1 MRNTSCFLL
10 AFAKSTV
17 AFILPVYSNLNCP
30 QTCPFRCP
38 VPRSIH
44 AYCTCLHLLW
54 AIYKSGLT
62 LVWPNRFASSSAL
75 PSVLSGAIVTI
86 PLCASHSFVCATQAH
101 AATTPYAYTDTII
114 SGPNSGRCTEHSHSA
129 ADLPAPSPLIVNTS
143 HCLPARDRSCLPFCF
158 FFYRQV
164 LRPL

>member
-1 MRNTSCFLL
+1 MPRAASVHAQSAHIVAGCLIRRRLGSQWEELRLSTSGPAC
-10 AFAKSTV
+10 
-17 AFILPVYSNLNCP
+17 
-30 QTCPFRCP
+30 
-38 VPRSIH
+38 
-44 AYCTCLHLLW
+44 

-129 ADLPAPSPLIVNTS
+129 ADLPAPSHLIVNTS
-143 HCLPARDRSCLPFCF
+143 HCRPARDRSCLPFCF